1 MTTTT
6 ALTPL
11 LSLIESPQSSPVHY
25 VVGGVAMT
33 AADRESAAWLVA
45 DDAMAV
51 ACGNSPALSW
61 WRQRRDGGAQQ
72 TGSRLATIQTYV
84 DIAFKQNVNRDHLQG
99 HVAELLWSRLVQERR
114 VSRDGRH
121 LVRAHPVKAD
131 PLEPGGD
138 GLVIYMDGHGN
149 LVFRLWEIKKH
160 DATNRVSGTIRR
172 ASNQLLN
179 RGHEYLAKLAGPE
192 TLIDHDGPLAQL
204 YADMVELWFDRSER
218 AGVGVSVG
226 TSADQAPERATTFRS
241 LQTAFPEFNHP
252 GQVESIVIAIPDFAQ
267 FADRVK
273 EIVWSGL

>member
-11 LSLIESPQSSPVHY
+11 LSLIESPKSSPVHY
-25 VVGGVAMT
+25 AVGGVAMT

-51 ACGNSPALSW
+51 ACGNSTVLSW
-61 WRQRRDGGAQQ
+61 WRQRRDGGAAQ
-72 TGSRLATIQTYV
+72 TGSRLATVQTYV
-84 DIAFKQNVNRDHLQG
+84 DIAFKKDVNRDHLQG

-114 VSRDGRH
+114 VSRDGRQ
-121 LVRAHPVKAD
+121 LIRAHPVKAD

-138 GLVIYMDGHGN
+138 GLVIYMAGN
-149 LVFRLWEIKKH
+149 GTLVFRLWEIKKH
-160 DATNRVSGTIRR
+160 DAANRVSSTIRR

-192 TLIDHDGPLAQL
+192 TLVDHDGPLAQL

-226 TSADQAPERATTFRS
+226 TSADQAPERATTFKS
-241 LQTAFPEFNHP
+241 LLTAFPEFNQP